1 MAAAT
6 IDVSLLALDDWNRTA
21 HRRLDPQLKRTDLR
35 LQAWATWA
43 KPSYGLL
50 GYPVRSITEKAN
62 EGGILARNTAP
73 HPPEWPAPVV
83 EVETRVAAF
92 PIRHL
97 AAIMAYYF
105 HMALTAELRQQRYV
119 EIARK
124 LALTRPCDPR
134 SARSLGKGAFAHD
147 LDRARWTLKFALRL

>member
-1 MAAAT
+1 MPPLMGCPSAST
-6 IDVSLLALDDWNRTA
+6 SKVSLKVSVFMSRTG
-21 HRRLDPQLKRTDLR
+21 
-35 LQAWATWA
+35 
-43 KPSYGLL
+43 GLL
-50 GYPVRSITEKAN
+50 T
-62 EGGILARNTAP
+62 ARNTAP

-83 EVETRVAAF
+83 EVKSYVAAF

-105 HMALTAELRQQRYV
+105 HMALTAEVRQQRYI

-124 LALTRPCDPR
+124 VALTRPCDPG

-147 LDRARWTLKFALRL
+147 LDRARLVLKAQLGI